1 MVESLVEDAQHLEKV
16 EHSEKRKTGYEKNI
30 PLYYL
35 IQFFAGLHFFSGVL
49 VPFFTEWG
57 GISMFQALLIQAWFL
72 GCVFLLEIPTGT
84 IADFMGRKQSMVL
97 GFLATMIG
105 AFVYSSYPTFLVFMI
120 GESIWAVG
128 VSLMSGAQEAFLY
141 DSLKE
146 MNREEESKKL
156 FGRTRSVGLVG
167 ILVAAPLGSVIAS
180 TWGLRYT
187 MMLFAVPMGI
197 SVVLCLFLKE
207 PKVNKSSEKQKYFEI
222 IKSGF
227 NHIRHSK
234 VVKILAADL
243 LVGGLVSYFV
253 IWTYQQRL
261 LNIGVIS
268 SNLGYINMIW
278 LAVEIL
284 IANSFVVLEKILKS
298 KRAVIFLSSLATGVG
313 LIIMALASNSSV
325 VVIGIILAAGFGLSR
340 WILLIN
346 YINKHIPSEQRAMI
360 ISTIVMFKQLGHV
373 ILNPIVGRLIE
384 WNLVIVLLILG
395 GIMIVWSFLS
405 PVREKHLLD

>member
-1 MVESLVEDAQHLEKV
+1 MVESLAEDTQHLESMDHQNKQ
-16 EHSEKRKTGYEKNI
+16 KAGYERNI
-30 PLYYL
+30 PLYYI

-57 GISMFQALLIQAWFL
+57 GISMFQALCIQAWFL

-84 IADFMGRKQSMVL
+84 IADYMGRKQSMTL
-97 GFLATMIG
+97 GFLATMVG
-105 AFVYSSYPTFLVFMI
+105 ALVYSSYPAFWVFMI

-128 VSLMSGAQEAFLY
+128 ASLMSGAQEAFLY

-146 MNREEESKKL
+146 MNREDESKKL
-156 FGRTRSVGLVG
+156 FGRTRSVGLAG

-180 TWGLRYT
+180 TLGLRFT
-187 MMLFAVPMGI
+187 MLLMVVPMGI

-207 PKVNKSSEKQKYFEI
+207 PKMHNIDKKQKYFEI
-222 IKSGF
+222 IKKGF
-227 NHIRHSK
+227 NHIRYNK
-234 VVKILAADL
+234 VVKVLAVDL

-261 LNIGVIS
+261 LDIGVNS
-268 SNLGYINMIW
+268 AHLGYINMVW

-284 IANSFVVLEKILKS
+284 ISNSFVVLEKVLKS
-298 KRAVIFLSSLATGVG
+298 KKAVVFLSSFATGLG
-313 LIIMALASNSSV
+313 FLIMALTSNVSLV
-325 VVIGIILAAGFGLSR
+325 VVGIMLAAGFGLGR

-360 ISTIVMFKQLGHV
+360 ISAIVMFKQLGHV
-373 ILNPIVGRLIE
+373 ILNPIVGYLVE
-384 WNLVIVLLILG
+384 WNLVIIQVILG
-395 GIMIVWSFLS
+395 GIMIAWSFLS